1 MLTPE
6 TISKLKARLLAEKI
20 RLEGEINDL
29 KKIDHVAGA
38 NRSEEE
44 VEEDEQIESNSSV
57 ATDFAERLNDIG
69 SALRKISGGKYG
81 VCENCG
87 REIELELL
95 EVDPESRL
103 CKSCKR

>member
-6 TISKLKARLLAEKI
+6 TISRLKAKLLAEKT

-29 KKIDHVAGA
+29 KNIDHVAGA

-44 VEEDEQIESNSSV
+44 AEEDEQIESNSSV
-57 ATDFAERLNDIG
+57 ATDFTERLNDIG
-69 SALRKISGGKYG
+69 SALRKIANGKYG